1 MQYERVREQELDTYD
16 VLYQRIAVLEQAL
29 QERENE
35 LTTLRNT
42 IQDIQQHER
51 EREAIISVA
60 NAMRTAS
67 CRDDMV
73 PILLNQIVAV
83 LHTHHVALVMGEPG
97 LQSVTVTQGY
107 GELKQIVNIY
117 ERTGKNIIEQVISSG
132 QSYITN
138 QAYDDLVI
146 QWNHTSNF
154 IQSVACVP
162 LIAHTQT
169 IGAVCVARSRPI
181 TVNDMRLLNAI
192 CDMAANAMHRSSLHE
207 QTRRRLQHIQAL
219 HAIDE
224 SITTTL
230 DVYQTLHVVLEQVA
244 QNLNVDAAAVLL
256 YNSVTESFE
265 YAAGVGFRFT
275 IIEQSDIIPGEGFA
289 GVAAIQR
296 ESVIVPDIRI
306 VTDWTR
312 PELMEREEFLSY
324 YGVPLITRKR
334 VKGILELFHRS
345 PHGADQ
351 EWFDF
356 LDILASQTAI
366 VIEHAE
372 LFAELERSNDELVLS
387 YDATIQGLARALE
400 LRDAETEGHSRRV
413 TRLTVELAEKMGF
426 SDDDLVHIRR
436 GAILHDIGKV
446 AIPDAIL
453 LKSGPLTDL
462 EYAVMQLHTTY
473 AYNMLSSI
481 PFLRPA
487 LDIPYCHHEKW
498 DGSGYPQGLVGDQI
512 PLTARMFAVVDVYD
526 ALRSDRP
533 YRKKW
538 PAEKVCNYLQEQ
550 AGEHFDP
557 YVVKV
562 FLEMISENEVGTE
575 AN

>member
-1 MQYERVREQELDTYD
+1 MRHERAREQDQDSYD
-16 VLYQRIAVLEQAL
+16 RLYQRIAELEHTL
-29 QERENE
+29 REREQE
-35 LTTLRNT
+35 LATLRTAFQN
-42 IQDIQQHER
+42 IQQHER

-83 LHTHHVALVMGEPG
+83 LHTHHVALVVCEPG
-97 LQSVTVTQGY
+97 ARSVTVTQGY
-107 GELKQIVNIY
+107 GELKQIINIY
-117 ERTGKNIIEQVISSG
+117 EHTGKNIIEQVLASG
-132 QSYITN
+132 HVYLTN
-138 QAYDDLVI
+138 HACDDLII
-146 QWNHTSNF
+146 QWQPVTSP
-154 IQSVACVP
+154 IQSVACLP

-169 IGAVCVARSRPI
+169 IGALCVARTRAM
-181 TVNDMRLLNAI
+181 TTDDMRLLSAI

-207 QTRRRLQHIQAL
+207 QTSRRLQHIQAL
-219 HAIDE
+219 YAIDQ

-230 DVYQTLHVVLEQVA
+230 DVYQTLHIVLKQVV
-244 QNLNVDAAAVLL
+244 QNLHVDAAAVLL
-256 YNSVTESFE
+256 YNSVTNSFE
-265 YAAGVGFRFT
+265 YAAGIGFRHA
-275 IIEQSDIIPGEGFA
+275 IIEETDIVPGEGFA
-289 GVAAIQR
+289 GVAAMQR
-296 ESVIVPDIRI
+296 ESIIVPDMRI

-312 PELMEREEFLSY
+312 PELMECEEFLSY
-324 YGVPLITRKR
+324 YGIPLITRQN

-345 PHGADQ
+345 PHTADQ

-366 VIEHAE
+366 VIDHAE

-413 TRLTVELAEKMGF
+413 TRLTVRLAEKMGL
-426 SDDDLVHIRR
+426 SDDDLVNIRR

-473 AYNMLSSI
+473 AYDMLSSI

-498 DGSGYPQGLVGDQI
+498 DGSGYPQGLAGEDI

-526 ALRSDRP
+526 ALSSNRP

-538 PAEKVCNYLQEQ
+538 PPEKVSDYLREQ
-550 AGEHFDP
+550 AGKHFDP
-557 YVVKV
+557 HIVDV
-562 FLEMISENEVGTE
+562 FLEMLGE
-575 AN
+575 